1 MTPAAMKY
9 KDKLEELQMC
19 INELAENNSL
29 FGYDTFIEIMK
40 LQLEVYKE
48 IYILECEDV

>member
-1 MTPAAMKY
+1 MTPAAIKY

-19 INELAENNSL
+19 INELAENPQL

-40 LQLEVYKE
+40 LQLEVSKE
-48 IYILECEDV
+48 IYRIEVIDI

>member
-1 MTPAAMKY
+1 MTPAALKY

-19 INELAENNSL
+19 INELAENHQL

-40 LQLEVYKE
+40 LQLEVSKE
-48 IYILECEDV
+48 IYRLECEDV

>member
-1 MTPAAMKY
+1 MTPAALKY

-29 FGYDTFIEIMK
+29 FGYDTFIEILK
-40 LQLEVYKE
+40 LQLEVSKE
-48 IYILECEDV
+48 LYRLECEDI